1 MYQIEKYR
9 KRSNIH
15 SMGSMIHFS
24 TFFLHL
30 TAYMVVWFSRR
41 VFSFIIAKFFPLFF
55 VFIMSFW
62 KNNKK
67 EITNF
72 HLPIL
77 IQHYNATCVEMYIQQ
92 VTTTC
97 MTIIICDSRIFF
109 PLHYQLHTL
118 YMTYKNSIYW
128 DPIKIQMLNNGSN
141 MCINCMLWFSSYF
154 KNQFRFYSK

>member
-1 MYQIEKYR
+1 MSQLKWSQKLDQMQQYNTCNCI
-9 KRSNIH
+9 RSKNIARDP
-15 SMGSMIHFS
+15 IFIRWDRWF
-24 TFFLHL
+24 TFFAFDCLYGH
-30 TAYMVVWFSRR
+30 AFFDVF
-41 VFSFIIAKFFPLFF
+41 FSFIIAKFFPLFF

-77 IQHYNATCVEMYIQQ
+77 IQHYNATCVD
-92 VTTTC
+92 VHTTTTC

-118 YMTYKNSIYW
+118 YYIWY
-128 DPIKIQMLNNGSN
+128 IKIQSIGIL
-141 MCINCMLWFSSYF
+141 
-154 KNQFRFYSK
+154 

>member
-24 TFFLHL
+24 TFFFAFDCLYRVCL
-30 TAYMVVWFSRR
+30 FRR

-55 VFIMSFW
+55 VFTMSFW

-77 IQHYNATCVEMYIQQ
+77 IQHYNATCVD
-92 VTTTC
+92 VHTTTTC